1 MKIISSLFFVI
12 CISLLLSVVYSTEIT
27 GTLGTNNTAGMT
39 GNAVVTGDV
48 ITTTST
54 ATTAATTTVTGG
66 GGGGG
71 GGGGTTNATTTAG
84 TTTAGTTTGTTSIGT
99 TTAGTTIPTTVK
111 SCSVEGDKCG
121 KGYLSCCSGL
131 TCRGNKC
138 AKPVKGLEI
147 APTTGIV
154 IGAAVVIIIVIIS
167 VIYLTVFKM
176 KKIK

>member
-1 MKIISSLFFVI
+1 V
-12 CISLLLSVVYSTEIT
+12 C
-27 GTLGTNNTAGMT
+27 
-39 GNAVVTGDV
+39 
-48 ITTTST
+48 
-54 ATTAATTTVTGG
+54 
-66 GGGGG
+66 
-71 GGGGTTNATTTAG
+71 
-84 TTTAGTTTGTTSIGT
+84 
-99 TTAGTTIPTTVK
+99 
-111 SCSVEGDKCG
+111 